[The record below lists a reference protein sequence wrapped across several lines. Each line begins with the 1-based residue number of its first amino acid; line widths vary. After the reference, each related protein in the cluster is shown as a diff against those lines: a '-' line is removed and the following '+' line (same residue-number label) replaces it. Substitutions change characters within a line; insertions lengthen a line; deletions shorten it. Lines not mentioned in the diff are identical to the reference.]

1 MKKANILHLIVAI
14 VSVALLTGCGGIKKM
29 AKDYQLVDYKVQ
41 PQVLEMH
48 NDLVDVTITGTF
60 PEKYF
65 SKKAIVTITPV
76 LKYANGEKA
85 FKAMVFQGE
94 SVEANNQAISFET
107 GGSIDYHSSIPYT
120 DDMKVSEL
128 VLRINAAQG
137 SKSIDFPEVKI
148 ADGVIATPRLLQV
161 DAKAYLGTT
170 KKINYTPA
178 VYDPNESE
186 FQRVVPDAITADILY
201 LIQQSGLRSSELKKE
216 DIKYL
221 KNYLKETAKN
231 ERIDLKDVEISS
243 YASPDGEYGL
253 NEKLSGRRGSTAEKF
268 IKRELKR
275 AKYSDVALDEKTTPE
290 DWEGFKE
297 LVSKSD
303 IQDKDIILRVLS
315 MYSDLSV
322 REEQIKN
329 MSATFKVLAD
339 EILPQL
345 RRSKLK
351 VNVDLIGKTDEEILE
366 LAQSNPDSLNPAEL
380 LYAAKIADNADQKMD
395 FYKAFS
401 RVYPKDWR
409 GPNNVGYLLLAK
421 NDVQAAK
428 AEFEKAKNLNDN
440 AYVLNNLGV
449 CEILSNNF
457 AEAEN
462 YFQAALSA
470 GKKAAYNLALC
481 QIKKAQ
487 YADAVSNMG
496 TCTSFNAALAKVLN
510 KDNNGALSILESK
523 EEPSAMDYYLKAVI
537 GARTSNDDLLI
548 NSLKTAINKDA
559 TLAAKA
565 KSDLEFYKYFE
576 NAAFQN
582 LVK

>member
-161 DAKAYLGTT
+161 DAKAFLGTT

-201 LIQQSGLRSSELKKE
+201 LIQQSSLRSSELKQD

-221 KNYLKETAKN
+221 KDYLKETAKN

-253 NEKLSGRRGSTAEKF
+253 NEKLSDRRGSTAEKF

-487 YADAVSNMG
+487 YADAISNMG